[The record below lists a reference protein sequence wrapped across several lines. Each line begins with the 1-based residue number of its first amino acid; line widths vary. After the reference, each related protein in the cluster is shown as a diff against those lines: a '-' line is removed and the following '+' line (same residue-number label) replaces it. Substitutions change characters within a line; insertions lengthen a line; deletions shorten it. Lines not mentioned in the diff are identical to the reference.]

1 MSSQSTK
8 RFEAK
13 AESDSVVLSSDEA
26 AEDDH
31 VTLIAEAADIPVEQD
46 DVIALEAEFPDVQP
60 AIACYLFQPDV
71 APRLTPVE
79 ALPTL
84 VSEERNFVWVDLT
97 GYTPED
103 MRMVA
108 RLLGLHSTGV
118 LATLST
124 WQRPRLDAFDTHFFL
139 SATIA
144 ALDQQA
150 YRVEAR
156 RLSLFVGRNFLVSA
170 HRTPLPFLR
179 NAFVR
184 ASKGPGLLR
193 HDSAFML
200 FILLD
205 ELLGYYEQ
213 LHAELINQ
221 IERMEERALRDTS
234 DDFLADLLHFKRY
247 VFAVAQLADQHRP
260 VFAALLSPDFTSV
273 TGAGVEDYYRE
284 LEDRLKNL
292 REVLLGAKDA
302 TSGAFDI
309 YVSHMSHRTNNIMRV
324 LTIVST
330 VLLPA
335 SVILGFF
342 SASNVQTVPFLTSAG
357 GFVLMILSILAV
369 SGGALYTFRRQGW
382 L

>member
-1 MSSQSTK
+1 MSSQPRDSLD
-8 RFEAK
+8 
-13 AESDSVVLSSDEA
+13 AETDSDLVVLSSDEA
-26 AEDDH
+26 PDDEH
-31 VTLIAEAADIPVEQD
+31 GTLIVEAADIPIEQD
-46 DVIALEAEFPDVQP
+46 DIIALEAELPDVQP
-60 AIACYLFQPDV
+60 AVALYLFQPNV
-71 APRLTPVE
+71 APRLASLE

-84 VSEERNFVWVDLT
+84 VSEESNFVWADLT
-97 GYTPED
+97 GYTPEE
-103 MRMVA
+103 MRTVA
-108 RLLGLHSTGV
+108 RLLGLHRIGV
-118 LATLST
+118 QATLST
-124 WQRPRLDAFDTHFFL
+124 WQHPRLDVFDTHFFL
-139 SATIA
+139 TATIP

-150 YRVEAR
+150 YKVEAR

-170 HRTPLPFLR
+170 HRTPLPFVR
-179 NAFVR
+179 NALAR
-184 ASKGPGLLR
+184 ANKGSDLER
-193 HDSAFML
+193 HDAAFML

-260 VFAALLSPDFTSV
+260 VFAALLSPDFGRA
-273 TGAGVEDYYRE
+273 TGAEVEDYYRA

-302 TSGAFDI
+302 TAGAFDI

-357 GFVLMILSILAV
+357 GFVLMIVSILAV
-369 SGGALYTFRRQGW
+369 SLGALYIFRRQGW